1 MKKCFF
7 LLLLFLL
14 SATCAFA
21 QQVITGTITD
31 ETNEPLIGVSVTVKG
46 TTTGVITNFEGQY
59 SITVPTS
66 GVLSFSFVGMK
77 QQTFN
82 ITPDMKK
89 LDVVMI
95 SNDVIITEVVVTA
108 MGVKTEK
115 KKLNFAVQSVSG
127 DDLNESRSPN
137 FVNSLQGKVA
147 GINVTTAGGSPNAG
161 SSVIIRAIS
170 SINTQQS
177 NQPLYILDGMAISG
191 GTADINPNDIESI
204 TVLKGAAASALYGQD
219 AANGVIMI
227 TTKQGNAD
235 KLTINASGG
244 WQVDQPTRLPKVQT
258 LYGPG
263 ALGFFR
269 PEEDK
274 GNGGWGPPF
283 EPGTPI
289 YDNINNYFQTG
300 LYQKYDFSIN
310 GGSEK
315 AQVYAS
321 VGYSRHEGVVVND
334 YLNKLTMLLK
344 ANFKINDRLSMNASI
359 NTVNNTYRGA
369 GTLSSA
375 YLWPVNDDIRN
386 YENEDG
392 TPRFRY
398 FPIGDEHVKKNA
410 PVSPLWSRYKDWGEN
425 VSNRKVVQASIIYEP
440 VKKLTFTGRASYDT
454 NNYIYD
460 GYTVPRFDILT
471 QDILPDFA
479 PSSAELTPEEI
490 AAEKDAYYAYYNSNN
505 QLNQSDL
512 ANIRSNKEDR
522 GNLLGTYTGN
532 TSFSQM
538 LTLTGLVNY
547 SVDLSDNFTLEAMV
561 GAEAKIRKG
570 FSTSSTGREFTAP
583 GVYSMQITEANTPG
597 LRDLTVEHNRRRIAG
612 AFGEIRLDYRS
623 LLSLSATFRMDWSST
638 LRYENS
644 PYTYPSIT
652 SGVLF
657 SELFDLTNDVFSYGK
672 VRGNWARVGKDA
684 PALLFDRRYMTYP
697 TLPDGGYGINPG
709 LSVASNDLTPE
720 FSDSWEIGLDVRFFD
735 NKTRLDVAFYNTA
748 GYNQIVTVRVSPAS
762 GYILQTRNEGDI
774 SNRGI
779 EATLEQDIFKTRD
792 FSWTA
797 GLNFGLNR
805 GKVIGLPA
813 DIGDELPGTQY
824 GDVFTT
830 AFLHGSTTAISGK
843 DYLRTDD
850 GQIIVNESGYP
861 KIVPQKSVVIGNRE
875 PDFLLGLTSRLNYK
889 GVSLSFLID
898 GRKGGDVFNYTAR
911 SMMGSGQHKLI
922 ENYRGRQVV
931 WEGVVEQPDGTYLPN
946 TTPIVMD
953 YQTISTSYNGVSSNF
968 IEDGSYIRL
977 SYMTLG
983 YDFSSKILKKGSAV
997 KSLKGSLTG
1006 NNLFLLTK
1014 YTGSDPQ
1021 INASTSGSAGN
1032 GTGSSGIDNFAVPTT
1047 RSFNFTVSAT
1057 F

>member
-1 MKKCFF
+1 MKKCFI
-7 LLLLFLL
+7 LLFLFLL
-14 SATCAFA
+14 SAACVFA
-21 QQVITGTITD
+21 QQIITGVVTD
-31 ETNEPLIGVSVTVKG
+31 ETNEPLIGVSVTIRG
-46 TTTGVITNFEGQY
+46 TTAGVITDFEGRY
-59 SITVPTS
+59 SITVPAS

-82 ITPDMKK
+82 VAPDMKK
-89 LDVVMI
+89 LDVVMV
-95 SNDVIITEVVVTA
+95 SNSVVITEVVVTA
-108 MGVKTEK
+108 MGIKQEK
-115 KKLNFAVQSVSG
+115 KRMNFAVQSVSG

-147 GINVTTAGGSPNAG
+147 GINVTNAGGSPNAG
-161 SSVIIRAIS
+161 SSVIVRAIS
-170 SINTQQS
+170 SINSQQS

-191 GTADINPNDIESI
+191 GTADINPNDIENI

-219 AANGVIMI
+219 AAAGVIMI
-227 TTKQGNAD
+227 TTKQGHVGEL
-235 KLTINASGG
+235 KINASGG
-244 WQVDQPTRLPKVQT
+244 WQVDQPIRLPKAQT
-258 LYGPG
+258 MYGPG

-274 GNGGWGPPF
+274 GSGGWGPPL

-289 YDNINNYFQTG
+289 YDNINNYFQNG

-369 GTLSSA
+369 GSVSSA
-375 YLWPVNDDIRN
+375 YLWPITDDIRD
-386 YENEDG
+386 YEKEDG

-398 FPIGDEHVKKNA
+398 FPSGDEHEKKKA

-425 VSNRKVVQASIIYEP
+425 VSNRRVAQASIIYEP
-440 VKKLTFTGRASYDT
+440 IKKLTFTGRASHDT

-471 QDILPDFA
+471 QDILPNFA
-479 PSSAELTPEEI
+479 PSLATLTPEEI

-522 GNLLGTYTGN
+522 GNLLGTYTAN

-538 LTLTGLVNY
+538 LTLTGLANY
-547 SVDLSDNFTLEAMV
+547 SVDLSDDFTLEAMV
-561 GAEAKIRKG
+561 GAEAKIRKS
-570 FSTSSTGREFTAP
+570 FSTGSTGREFMAP
-583 GVYSMQITEANTPG
+583 GVYSMLITEDIPG
-597 LRDLTVEHNRRRIAG
+597 LRDLTVEHDRRRIAG
-612 AFGEIRLDYRS
+612 VFGEIRLDYRS

-684 PALLFDRRYMTYP
+684 PPKLFDRRYMTFP

-709 LSVASNDLTPE
+709 LSVAANDLTPE
-720 FSDSWEIGLDVRFFD
+720 FSDSWEVGLDLRFFN
-735 NKTRLDVAFYNTA
+735 NKTRLDVAYYNTA

-797 GLNFGLNR
+797 GLNFTLNR
-805 GKVIGLPA
+805 GKVIGLPE
-813 DIGDELPGTQY
+813 DVGGELQGAQY
-824 GDVFTT
+824 GDVFAT
-830 AFLHGSTTAISGK
+830 AFLNGPTTAISGK

-850 GQIIVNESGYP
+850 GQTIVNESGYP
-861 KIVPQKSVVIGNRE
+861 RIDPTKSVIIGNRE

-889 GVSLSFLID
+889 DVSLSFLVD

-911 SMMGSGQHKLI
+911 SMVGSGQHKLI

-931 WEGVVEQPDGTYLPN
+931 WEGVVEQPDGTYKPN

-953 YQTISTSYNGVSSNF
+953 YQTITNSYYGVSSNF

-977 SYMTLG
+977 SYVTLG

-1021 INASTSGSAGN
+1021 INANTSGN